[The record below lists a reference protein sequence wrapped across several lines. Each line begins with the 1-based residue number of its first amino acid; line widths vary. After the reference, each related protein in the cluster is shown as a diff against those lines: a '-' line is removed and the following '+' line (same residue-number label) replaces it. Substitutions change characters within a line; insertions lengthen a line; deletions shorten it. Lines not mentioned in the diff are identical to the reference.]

1 MHPHTI
7 TLILMALGPA
17 MGFAASKAAFYL
29 HSKPITK
36 IEAVKALLND
46 PKAPVTK
53 CNDVE
58 LSDKLTL
65 KNRKD

>member
-1 MHPHTI
+1 MNPQTI
-7 TLILMALGPA
+7 TLILMALGPIT
-17 MGFAASKAAFYL
+17 GYAASKAAYYL
-29 HSKPITK
+29 HDKPVSK

-65 KNRKD
+65 VNRKD